1 MWIVFSL
8 LAALS
13 AAVVVTLSKIGVKNV
28 EPSVAFAVQSVLI
41 IIVAWGVV
49 AYKGLL
55 PTVAQIEG
63 RTWGFLVAAGIIT
76 CLSSLFSFHALKL
89 GQASQTS
96 SFDKVSLVF
105 AIILAVV
112 FLKEKVTWQLVL
124 GAVLMAGGAV
134 LIAFSKPEAS

>member
-13 AAVVVTLSKIGVKNV
+13 AAVVVTLSKVGVKNV

-41 IIVAWGVV
+41 IVVAWGVV
-49 AYKGLL
+49 AWQGHL
-55 PTVAQIEG
+55 PTVAQIEA

-76 CLSSLFSFHALKL
+76 CVSSLLSFQALKL

-96 SFDKVSLVF
+96 SFDKISLVF
-105 AIILAVV
+105 SIILAVV
-112 FLKEKVTWQLVL
+112 FLKEKVTWQLVV
-124 GAVLMAGGAV
+124 GAVLMAGGAI
-134 LIAFSKPEAS
+134 LIAFSKPEAG